1 MIRKLKSISL
11 KQTSLAL
18 LLTGSLAV
26 GSWAA
31 PAPAAHAASEGV
43 FISNSTYFMLSQAEL
58 SSSTLQFSVLLHNGE
73 SQPIDFNQYG
83 VRVTDTSGHSYT
95 AKLSEK
101 KSGSVLPGQEQS
113 FQFYSSIT
121 AGETADQLK
130 VDIFRWDSSKA
141 DFMTDL
147 GQLPVASVVQQGQ
160 VSAPEEII
168 QLRTLDSTL
177 ASDAAMSFKL
187 GQSVRV
193 SENGKWYMYTQ
204 VSAKNLGSS
213 SVKLPSAMQVRLVDA
228 SGLKYT
234 STIADGSNTTFL
246 PNEADT
252 LTLKTPISKQA
263 ASDGLS
269 MEFFY
274 LNQTEDVTLG
284 TMSMNTSM
292 QTTALATKTSYAGQQ
307 NGENLTVQASSS
319 QYSVQNDGV
328 HVQTVVTLSNEGDAA
343 AVVPSFSATYQF
355 GDTGSSVKA
364 TDNMARNDYLA
375 PKETISYYFNA
386 ILPSG
391 VDPNTAQL
399 VLWEKTSSASSG
411 SNNSSSNTSAT
422 SGASGTSSNSST
434 SSTETASTSTA
445 SSSSTASSN
454 TNASSGSTGQMPVAV
469 FLLKGATQAQNGFT
483 TAVSYNLGAKLNFNN
498 SDVINKNL
506 DVSLVELHAHE
517 NDDLGYKTAV
527 AKYKITNNGTS
538 TLALP
543 ELQNELID
551 SRGNSYTGIRQTNAA
566 TQISPGSSYV
576 VSYSYLLPNQSE
588 SDDEAFAL
596 NVYDDKSVSEGKVS
610 IGTYQVALQPEDEGD
625 TLQLYPF
632 SIKVNSSSISWL
644 YNNGTYSY
652 QLNLDLDVTH
662 EDQVIIDSTFSTIEF
677 DMVDSLGRIVGTQ
690 TSSMLGTG
698 KLTSGKQKIVVT
710 GLKDEQVDSGV
721 KVNMYEVIQTPNG
734 TAKRLLKQ
742 FH

>member
-1 MIRKLKSISL
+1 MIRKFKSISF
-11 KQTSLAL
+11 KNTSLAL
-18 LLTGSLAV
+18 LLTGSLAAA
-26 GSWAA
+26 SWAA

-213 SVKLPSAMQVRLVDA
+213 SVKLPSALQVRLVDG

-252 LTLKTPISKQA
+252 LTLKTPISKQT
-263 ASDGLS
+263 ASDGMS

-284 TMSMNTSM
+284 TMSMNASM

-307 NGENLTVQASSS
+307 NGEQLTVQASSS

-355 GDTGSSVKA
+355 GDTGSSVNA
-364 TDNMARNDYLA
+364 ADNMARNDYLA
-375 PKETISYYFNA
+375 PKETVSYYFNA
-386 ILPSG
+386 LLPSG

-399 VLWEKTSSASSG
+399 VLWEKTTSASSG
-411 SNNSSSNTSAT
+411 ASNTSSNASTT
-422 SGASGTSSNSST
+422 SGTSGTSSTSGTETGST
-434 SSTETASTSTA
+434 SSA
-445 SSSSTASSN
+445 SSSSTSGNSN
-454 TNASSGSTGQMPVAV
+454 ANSGSTGQMPVAV

-483 TAVSYNLGAKLNFNN
+483 TAVNYNLGDKLSFNN

-551 SRGNSYTGIRQTNAA
+551 SRGNTYTGTRQSDAA

-576 VSYSYLLPNQSE
+576 VSYSYLLPNQSSE
-588 SDDEAFAL
+588 DDAFAL

-610 IGTYQVALQPEDEGD
+610 IGTYQVALQKEDDGD
-625 TLQLYPF
+625 TLSLYPF
-632 SIKVNSSSISWL
+632 TIKVNSSSIGWL
-644 YNNGTYSY
+644 YSSGTYSY

-698 KLTSGKQKIVVT
+698 KLTSGKQKIVVS
-710 GLKDEQVDSGV
+710 GLKNEQVDSGV